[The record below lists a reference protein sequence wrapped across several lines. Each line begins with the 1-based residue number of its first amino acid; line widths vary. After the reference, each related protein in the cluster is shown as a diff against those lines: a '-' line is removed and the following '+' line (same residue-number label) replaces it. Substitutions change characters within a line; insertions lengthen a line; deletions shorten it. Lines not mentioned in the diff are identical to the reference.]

1 MNLRLIY
8 PTLAI
13 QLPMINQISMRVQ
26 FQFVLYTLKWFLKVW
41 YLIFQVANIS
51 NSTNYFM
58 FQALRISKL
67 FILVFHFSLNFLS
80 IIILWL
86 NSISHSM
93 HAVVGLGI
101 LFNLIIPLV
110 IIAISIALIH
120 VNETAKTTK
129 LFFEDRP

>member
-1 MNLRLIY
+1 
-8 PTLAI
+8 
-13 QLPMINQISMRVQ
+13 
-26 FQFVLYTLKWFLKVW
+26 
-41 YLIFQVANIS
+41 
-51 NSTNYFM
+51 
-58 FQALRISKL
+58 
-67 FILVFHFSLNFLS
+67 
-80 IIILWL
+80 
-86 NSISHSM
+86 M